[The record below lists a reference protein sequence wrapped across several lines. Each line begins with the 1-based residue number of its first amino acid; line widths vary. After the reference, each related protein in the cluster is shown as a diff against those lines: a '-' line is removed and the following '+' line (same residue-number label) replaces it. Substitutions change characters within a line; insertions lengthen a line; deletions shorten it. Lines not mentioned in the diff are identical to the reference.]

1 MAGEAEAWHWLHMRL
16 HATRATASLRPQA
29 RLVQQPAG
37 EEALLRYY
45 HSQLME
51 GLRQLAAS
59 GTDAGSHGAL
69 IGDPAAAAAAL
80 ERYSFEAMFADYQ
93 VALCDYVRW
102 MAGW

>member
-1 MAGEAEAWHWLHMRL
+1 M
-16 HATRATASLRPQA
+16 
-29 RLVQQPAG
+29 QQPAG

-51 GLRQLAAS
+51 GLRQLAGS
-59 GTDAGSHGAL
+59 GDNDRQGAL
-69 IGDPAAAAAAL
+69 IGDPAAAAEAL
-80 ERYSFEAMFADYQ
+80 EKYSYEAMFGDYQ